1 MKMKKYKVRV
11 STSAIEFWKVF
22 AKSEQEAMDNYMEG
36 ENYFTKPKGEDVEI
50 IGEMNENVQTEKQIA
65 TKTEIFDIF
74 QKYLNLSDEEYNK
87 LYNETWAD
95 VDVTIW
101 NFEKNIREEK

>member
-1 MKMKKYKVRV
+1 MKKYKVRV
-11 STSAIEFWKVF
+11 STSAIEFWKVE

>member
-1 MKMKKYKVRV
+1 MRKYKVRV
-11 STSAIEFWKVF
+11 YTSAIEFWKVF

-50 IGEMNENVQTEKQIA
+50 MGEVNENVQTEKQIA

-87 LYNETWAD
+87 MYNETWAD
-95 VDVTIW
+95 IDVTIW
-101 NFEKNIREEK
+101 NFENDIRGENK

>member
-1 MKMKKYKVRV
+1 MKKYKVRV
-11 STSAIEFWKVF
+11 STSAIEFWMVE

-50 IGEMNENVQTEKQIA
+50 MGEVNENVQTEKQIA

-87 LYNETWAD
+87 MYNETWAD